1 MDQPELMATRRGQV
15 NGLCGAALPGVLSLV
30 VALSVGLV
38 PLRVELLAIA
48 PPVDAGWEEVVEAS
62 ITNTRPD
69 LARLT
74 FDSLVELP
82 PVPVGSYRVRDCASG
97 MAEAHDMVRSEG
109 EHVMDR
115 YLLQLWPAPPRPDAV
130 LRQTSPVAS
139 YWHREAAAVP
149 PPSSS
154 EQAR

>member
-1 MDQPELMATRRGQV
+1 MDHGYVFLLPQGMDQPELTATGRGQV

-38 PLRVELLAIA
+38 PLRVELLDIA
-48 PPVDAGWEEVVEAS
+48 PP
-62 ITNTRPD
+62 
-69 LARLT
+69 
-74 FDSLVELP
+74 
-82 PVPVGSYRVRDCASG
+82 ASG

-109 EHVMDR
+109 EPVMDR

-139 YWHREAAAVP
+139 YWHRAAAAVP